1 MKRSK
6 AFITP
11 LINEA
16 AGFTLIMLIWGAASL
31 FYPPY
36 IIPSPWDV
44 LGSVKTFLPQDFMLH
59 LNITLYRIFAGF
71 TISLLLGTILGV
83 LAHLKGWS
91 APMNS
96 LMLALQ
102 VLPGMVL
109 GVIFLLMFGL
119 GSATPILLIATLT
132 LPTLA
137 LNTMNGLA
145 KTDKALQEL
154 LVTLHARRSVTFT
167 HIILPALIPVLQS
180 NFSLGIGLAAKVV
193 VMGEFIGAQ
202 DGLGYLL
209 NAARITFDM
218 KEVFFYLIVLLLF
231 TLLLQALQSLFS
243 SLFLKK
249 YFYPE

>member
-1 MKRSK
+1 
-6 AFITP
+6 
-11 LINEA
+11 
-16 AGFTLIMLIWGAASL
+16 
-31 FYPPY
+31 
-36 IIPSPWDV
+36 
-44 LGSVKTFLPQDFMLH
+44 
-59 LNITLYRIFAGF
+59 
-71 TISLLLGTILGV
+71 
-83 LAHLKGWS
+83 
-91 APMNS
+91 MNS

>member
-6 AFITP
+6 VFITP
-11 LINEA
+11 LVNEA
-16 AGFTLIMLIWGAASL
+16 AGFILIMLLWGTASL
-31 FYPPY
+31 FYPAY

-44 LGSVKTFLPQDFMLH
+44 LSNVNTCLSQDFMLH

-71 TISLLLGTILGV
+71 AISLTAGTFFGV
-83 LAHLKGWS
+83 LANLKGWT

-119 GSATPILLIATLT
+119 GSATPILLIAALT

-137 LNTMNGLA
+137 LNTMNGLS
-145 KTDKALQEL
+145 KKNTALEEYLTSLQS
-154 LVTLHARRSVTFT
+154 RRSVTLT
-167 HIILPALIPVLQS
+167 HIILPALVPVLQS
-180 NFSLGIGLAAKVV
+180 NLSLGMGLAAKVV

-209 NAARITFDM
+209 NVARITFDM
-218 KEVFFYLIVLLLF
+218 KEVFFYLMVLLLF
-231 TLLLQALQSLFS
+231 TLAFQALQSLFF

-249 YFYPE
+249 YFYAE